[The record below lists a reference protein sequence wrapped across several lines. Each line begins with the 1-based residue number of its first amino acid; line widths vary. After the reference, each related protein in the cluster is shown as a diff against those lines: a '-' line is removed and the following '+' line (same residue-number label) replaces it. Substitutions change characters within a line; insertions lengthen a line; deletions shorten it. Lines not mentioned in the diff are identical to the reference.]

1 MAGFFGPDF
10 IEQVRAAND
19 IIEVIGGYFPLK
31 RSGASFVATCPF
43 HREKSPSFHVSSSR
57 QAFHCFGCHKGGDVF
72 RFVQDYEN
80 ITFVEAVQRL
90 AQRASIPLQYQDG
103 SGPDRSQHLKESLR
117 QIHEQITR
125 RWQGALATEA
135 QGQIARDYL
144 AKRGVSEESIKQF
157 RLGYAPEAWDDTVNW
172 CKAQGFTLD
181 LAQQAG
187 LIVRKE
193 GTDRFYDRFRG
204 RLMFPIAD
212 EQGRVIAFS
221 GRILQGDEKT
231 AKYVNSPETPIFTK
245 SKVFYGLDKSKRA
258 ILDAGVAIICEGQLD
273 LIACFQGGVQNIV
286 APQGTAFTPEH
297 ARILKRYVEE
307 VVLCFDSDNA
317 GQNAAVRV
325 LDGLLGVGMAIR
337 VAVVPAPHDPD
348 SFIKQYGGPAFAQL
362 IKNASG
368 FFDFFLDR
376 LSKQNDI
383 QTDRGR
389 LAVLRDMGT
398 AVNKTANS
406 VMIDKYV
413 QRTAVTLGVSAESVR
428 QEFKKLR
435 PAPERTRETAAV
447 DNILAED
454 EESAGA
460 GEVQAVPVQK
470 PKFEETWL
478 LKLVMGN
485 DEILPTAATH
495 LDLEWIRHGLVRHI
509 LQLRLTPTEEGIY
522 PSVASLI
529 GSLPDDESRRLVSEH
544 AIEARTLPNAEKTL
558 LDLLVTLRNQT
569 LDRELEQMKLHLADV
584 SIDEA
589 ESIHIRVRMNEIRL
603 LKKQPLQPI
612 SGAENQ
618 E

>member
-31 RSGASFVATCPF
+31 RAGASFVALCPF
-43 HREKSPSFHVSSSR
+43 HREKSPSFHVSASR

-72 RFVQDYEN
+72 RFVQDYESV
-80 ITFVEAVQRL
+80 TFIEAVQRL
-90 AQRASIPLQYQDG
+90 AQRASIPLQYADG
-103 SGPDRSQHLKESLR
+103 SGPDRSQHLKETLR
-117 QIHEQITR
+117 QIHEQISR

-144 AKRGVSEESIKQF
+144 AKRGVTEESIKQF
-157 RLGYAPEAWDDTVNW
+157 RIGYAPEAWDDTVNW
-172 CKAQGFTLD
+172 CKSHGFELE

-187 LIVRKE
+187 LIVKKE

-212 EQGRVIAFS
+212 EQGRIIAFS

-231 AKYVNSPETPIFTK
+231 AKYVNSPETPIFSK
-245 SKVFYGLDKSKRA
+245 SKVFYGLDKTKRA

-348 SFIKQYGGPAFAQL
+348 SYIKEFGGPAFAQL

-368 FFDFFLDR
+368 FFDFYLDR
-376 LSKQNDI
+376 LTKQNDI
-383 QTDRGR
+383 QSDRGR
-389 LAVLRDMGT
+389 MAVLREMGT

-406 VMIDKYV
+406 VMVDKYV

-435 PAPERTRETAAV
+435 PTPEREREAPE
-447 DNILAED
+447 NILAE
-454 EESAGA
+454 EEQMA
-460 GEVQAVPVQK
+460 GEVQPVPMAK
-470 PKFEETWL
+470 PSSQEIWL

-485 DEILPTAATH
+485 DDILPTAATH

-509 LQLRLTPTEEGIY
+509 LQLRLTPTEDGFY
-522 PSVASLI
+522 PSVATLI
-529 GSLPDDESRRLVSEH
+529 GTLPDDESRRLVSEH
-544 AIEARTLPNAEKTL
+544 AMEGRTIPKAEKTL
-558 LDLLVTLRNQT
+558 MDLLVTLRNQT
-569 LDRELEQMKLHLADV
+569 LDRELEQLKLHLADA
-584 SIDEA
+584 SIGEEERFA
-589 ESIHIRVRMNEIRL
+589 IPLRMNEIRA
-603 LKKQPLQPI
+603 LKKQPLQAMGGEGG
-612 SGAENQ
+612 S
-618 E
+618 